1 MWITNH
7 MLIVQVALKLI
18 ILAKVFI
25 FSWFHILLRTII
37 WYSHHAVVL
46 MLLQSQ
52 WEYGRNTSRGRPY
65 GLAWRRLV
73 YRNLEVEDRWEDFYV
88 EKWPNHFLAWQND
101 QNRCYHGW
109 WCLRK
114 DYGVDYTWKRLQ
126 DAALDLA
133 GATEPWWT
141 RRWLTD
147 GINLKP
153 ASPLLNLL
161 AYITPALNKPS

>member
-1 MWITNH
+1 M
-7 MLIVQVALKLI
+7 
-18 ILAKVFI
+18 
-25 FSWFHILLRTII
+25 II
-37 WYSHHAVVL
+37 WYSSYHAVVL
-46 MLLQSQ
+46 ILLSSQ
-52 WEYGRNTSRGRPY
+52 WEYGRNTGRGRPY

-133 GATEPWWT
+133 GVADPWWARRRT
-141 RRWLTD
+141 RKAGRRLTYEN
-147 GINLKP
+147 NLKP
-153 ASPLLNLL
+153 NFLLPNPWLIWRQDTNRLLTNLQTNLSLNLN
-161 AYITPALNKPS
+161 TRSFKPTYL